1 MDFAMPDFAMPK
13 GSMLK
18 IEDGR
23 GIVLEVKRGMLWLTQ
38 EGDTRDR
45 YIAAGDWLRLDG
57 DGLAIANA
65 LKRTV
70 VCIAAAEGADSRPP
84 KLTRDAAG
92 HNVVVR
98 ESFLARLQ
106 RAIFQPQGELA

>member
-1 MDFAMPDFAMPK
+1 MDLAMPK

-23 GIVLEVKRGMLWLTQ
+23 GVVIEVKRGMLWLTQ

-45 YIAAGDWLRLDG
+45 YIGAGDWLRLDG

-65 LKRTV
+65 LKRTL
-70 VCIAAAEGADSRPP
+70 VCIAAAEGAGGRAPV
-84 KLTRDAAG
+84 LVRDAAG
-92 HNVVVR
+92 RNVVVR
-98 ESFLARLQ
+98 EPLLARLK
-106 RAIFQPQGELA
+106 RMFQPQGEFA

>member
-1 MDFAMPDFAMPK
+1 MELALTK

-23 GIVLEVKRGMLWLTQ
+23 GIVVEVKRGMLWLTQ

-45 YIAAGDWLRLDG
+45 YITAGDWLRLDG

-65 LKRTV
+65 LQRTMLS
-70 VCIAAAEGADSRPP
+70 ISNAEGADARLPV
-84 KLTRDAAG
+84 LARDDAG
-92 HNVVVR
+92 HNVVMR
-98 ESFLARLQ
+98 EPLFARL
-106 RAIFQPQGELA
+106 RRLLFQHQGEFA

>member
-1 MDFAMPDFAMPK
+1 MDFAMPK

-18 IEDGR
+18 VEDGR

-57 DGLAIANA
+57 DGLVIANA
-65 LKRTV
+65 LQRTI
-70 VCIAAAEGADSRPP
+70 VCIVAAEGAHSRMPL
-84 KLTRDAAG
+84 LTRDAEG
-92 HNVVVR
+92 HNIVVR
-98 ESFLARLQ
+98 ESLFARLQ
-106 RAIFQPQGELA
+106 RSIFQPQGEVA

>member
-1 MDFAMPDFAMPK
+1 MDLAMTK

-18 IEDGR
+18 IEDAR
-23 GIVLEVKRGMLWLTQ
+23 GIVVEVKRGLLWLTQ

-65 LKRTV
+65 LRRTI
-70 VCIAAAEGADSRPP
+70 VCIAAAEGAERPAP
-84 KLTRDAAG
+84 MLLRDAAG

-98 ESFLARLQ
+98 EPLLARL
-106 RAIFQPQGELA
+106 RRLIFQPQGELA

>member
-1 MDFAMPDFAMPK
+1 MDLAMAK

-18 IEDGR
+18 VAGGR

-45 YIAAGDWLRLDG
+45 YISAGDWLRLDG

-65 LKRTV
+65 LQRTV
-70 VCIAAAEGADSRPP
+70 LCISSADGATSRMP
-84 KLTRDAAG
+84 LLVRDEAG
-92 HNVVVR
+92 HNVVTR
-98 ESFLARLQ
+98 EPLLARL
-106 RAIFQPQGELA
+106 RRLIFEPQGELA

>member
-1 MDFAMPDFAMPK
+1 MDLALAK

-65 LKRTV
+65 LQRTV
-70 VCIAAAEGADSRPP
+70 VCIAAAEGADSRAP
-84 KLTRDAAG
+84 LLRRDAAG

-98 ESFLARLQ
+98 EPLLARL
-106 RAIFQPQGELA
+106 RRLIFEPQGELA

>member
-1 MDFAMPDFAMPK
+1 MELALTK

-23 GIVLEVKRGMLWLTQ
+23 GMVVEVKRGMLWLTQ

-45 YIAAGDWLRLDG
+45 YITAGDWLRLDG

-65 LKRTV
+65 LQRTMLS
-70 VCIAAAEGADSRPP
+70 ISNAEGADARLPL
-84 KLTRDAAG
+84 LTRDEAG
-92 HNVVVR
+92 HNVVMR
-98 ESFLARLQ
+98 EPLLARL
-106 RAIFQPQGELA
+106 RRLIFEPQGAMG

>member
-1 MDFAMPDFAMPK
+1 MDLAMTK

-18 IEDGR
+18 IEEGR

-38 EGDTRDR
+38 EGDLRDR
-45 YIAAGDWLRLDG
+45 YIAAGDRLRLDG

-65 LKRTV
+65 LRRTI
-70 VCIAAAEGADSRPP
+70 VCIGAAEGSDARAPVM
-84 KLTRDAAG
+84 TRDAAG

-98 ESFLARLQ
+98 EPLLARL
-106 RAIFQPQGELA
+106 RRLIFEPQGEVA

>member
-1 MDFAMPDFAMPK
+1 MNLAMPK

-23 GIVLEVKRGMLWLTQ
+23 GVVVEVKHGMLWLTQ

-45 YIAAGDWLRLDG
+45 YINAGDWLRLDA

-65 LKRTV
+65 LQRTV
-70 VCIAAAEGADSRPP
+70 VSVSIAEGSDQREPM
-84 KLTRDAAG
+84 LMRDGRG
-92 HNVVVR
+92 HSVVVR
-98 ESFLARLQ
+98 EPRLARLW
-106 RAIFQPQGELA
+106 RLVFQPQGELA

>member
-1 MDFAMPDFAMPK
+1 MDLAMTK

-45 YIAAGDWLRLDG
+45 YISAGDWLRLDG

-65 LKRTV
+65 LQRTLV
-70 VCIAAAEGADSRPP
+70 AVSSAEGTDSRAPM
-84 KLTRDAAG
+84 LVRDDAG

-98 ESFLARLQ
+98 EPFFARL
-106 RAIFQPQGELA
+106 RRLIFQPQGELA

>member
-1 MDFAMPDFAMPK
+1 MDFPIPK
-13 GSMLK
+13 GGMLK
-18 IEDGR
+18 VEDGR
-23 GIVLEVKRGMLWLTQ
+23 GIVIEVKRGLLWLTL

-45 YIAAGDWLRLDG
+45 YLGPGDWLRLDS

-65 LKRTV
+65 LQRTI
-70 VCIAAAEGADSRPP
+70 VCIVAAEGTDPRAPV
-84 KLTRDAAG
+84 LTRDDAG
-92 HNVVVR
+92 HNLVVR

>member
-1 MDFAMPDFAMPK
+1 MDLAMAK

-18 IEDGR
+18 VEDGR
-23 GIVLEVKRGMLWLTQ
+23 GIVLEVKRGMLWITQ

-45 YIAAGDWLRLDG
+45 YVSAGDWLRLDG

-65 LKRTV
+65 VQRTV
-70 VCIAAAEGADSRPP
+70 VCIAAAEGADARAPL
-84 KLTRDAAG
+84 LTRDAAG

-98 ESFLARLQ
+98 EPLLARL
-106 RAIFQPQGELA
+106 RRLIFEPQGAMG

>member
-1 MDFAMPDFAMPK
+1 MDLAMVK

-23 GIVLEVKRGMLWLTQ
+23 GVVLEVKRGLLWLTQ

-45 YIAAGDWLRLDG
+45 YIEAGDWLRLDG

-70 VCIAAAEGADSRPP
+70 VCIAAAEGSGSRAPV
-84 KLTRDAAG
+84 LTRDARG

-98 ESFLARLQ
+98 ESFFARLQ
-106 RAIFQPQGELA
+106 RSIFQPQGELA

>member
-1 MDFAMPDFAMPK
+1 MELAMTK

-23 GIVLEVKRGMLWLTQ
+23 GIVVEVKRGMLWLTQ

-45 YIAAGDWLRLDG
+45 YIRAGDWLRLDG
-57 DGLAIANA
+57 SGLAIANA
-65 LKRTV
+65 LQRSMV
-70 VCIAAAEGADSRPP
+70 AISSVEGADARLPL
-84 KLTRDAAG
+84 LTRDELG

-98 ESFLARLQ
+98 EPVLARL
-106 RAIFQPQGELA
+106 RRLIFQPQGELA

>member
-1 MDFAMPDFAMPK
+1 MTK

-38 EGDTRDR
+38 EGDARDR
-45 YIAAGDWLRLDG
+45 YISAGDWLRLDG

-65 LKRTV
+65 LKRTI
-70 VCIAAAEGADSRPP
+70 VCIVAAEGSDPRLPL
-84 KLTRDAAG
+84 LTRDSAG

-98 ESFLARLQ
+98 ESLLARLQ